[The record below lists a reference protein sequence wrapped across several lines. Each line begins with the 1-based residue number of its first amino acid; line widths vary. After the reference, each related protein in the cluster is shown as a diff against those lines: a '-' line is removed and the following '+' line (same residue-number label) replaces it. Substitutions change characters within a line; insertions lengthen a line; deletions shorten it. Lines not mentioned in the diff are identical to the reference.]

1 MKENN
6 CFKCLEKKVS
16 DERCENYQ
24 PNLKEHNC
32 IYVKV
37 AETDLKKYNE
47 HKEDYHKHT
56 TLTTMLKN
64 YLNRDTIPTFRRKDN
79 E

>member
-16 DERCENYQ
+16 DEGCDNYQ

-47 HKEDYHKHT
+47 HKED
-56 TLTTMLKN
+56 
-64 YLNRDTIPTFRRKDN
+64 
-79 E
+79 